1 MELKRRLKHSVL
13 PSADPIARAAFS
25 FNEKLPTYCSGH
37 WIWLSKTCWPALYPE
52 YEPFMIRSI
61 QANLSSGDVFWDVG
75 ANIGVFSL
83 IAAKIVGPNGSVFS
97 FEPSPDVFLAL
108 QSNTIGD
115 NSIKIFPYG
124 IGNAD
129 GSASFVAQGMSAGS
143 SFIEEVTEMNRR
155 YHPGEAI
162 RQFSVTIKKLDT
174 LLSDLRP
181 PSLVK
186 IDVEGFEFEVLKGS
200 ARLLSDIRPTLIIE
214 IHPPQLRLSGGSE
227 ELLFETLEKHHYGR
241 SILYRNPN
249 SLFTIIAK
257 PLAV

>member
-1 MELKRRLKHSVL
+1 MDLT
-13 PSADPIARAAFS
+13 ARAVFS
-25 FNEKLPTYCSGH
+25 FNKKLPTYYSGH
-37 WIWLSKTCWPALYPE
+37 WIWLSRTCWPALYSR
-52 YEPFMIRSI
+52 YEAYLIRSI

-83 IAAKIVGPNGSVFS
+83 IAAKIVGPNGSFFS

-108 QSNTIGD
+108 QSNTIGN

-129 GSASFVAQGMSAGS
+129 GSASFAAQRMSAGS
-143 SFIEEVTEMNRR
+143 SFTEEVTELNRH

-162 RQFSVTIKKLDT
+162 RQVSVTIKKLDT

-186 IDVEGFEFEVLKGS
+186 IDVEGFELEVLKGS
-200 ARLLSDIRPTLIIE
+200 GRLLSDIRPTLIIE

-227 ELLFETLEKHHYGR
+227 ELLFETLENHHYRR
-241 SILYRNPN
+241 SIIDRNPN